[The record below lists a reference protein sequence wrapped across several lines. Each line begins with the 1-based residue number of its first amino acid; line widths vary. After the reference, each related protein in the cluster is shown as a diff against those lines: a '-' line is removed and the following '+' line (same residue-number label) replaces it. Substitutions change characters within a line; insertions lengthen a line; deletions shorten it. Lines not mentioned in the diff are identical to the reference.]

1 MRLATIASAVFLM
14 AVGLVGHLSLGG
26 ETPAAK
32 PAKGVLR
39 VGTFDSRAVA
49 VVYVRS
55 AAGGAKIKRLMEQ
68 YEQAKAAGN
77 EAEMKRLQA
86 EGKAGQDRLHQQ
98 GFSTASVANILE
110 TIQDQLPAIAKQAEV
125 DLILSK
131 WDAVYLAPGSE
142 TIDVTDLILKPFN
155 PDKKTLDIVEQLRK
169 HTPSPLEKL
178 KIGTRE

>member
-1 MRLATIASAVFLM
+1 MFLT

-26 ETPAAK
+26 ETPGVK

-49 VVYVRS
+49 VAYVRS

-86 EGKAGQDRLHQQ
+86 EGKAAQDRLHQQ
-98 GFSTASVANILE
+98 GFSTASVANIME
-110 TIQDQLPAIAKQAEV
+110 TIQDQLPAIAKQAGVE
-125 DLILSK
+125 LILSK

-169 HTPSPLEKL
+169 HAPIPMEKL